1 MLVINEEVIVED
13 TNADNAPTG
22 GGVVDTNFTPTEAPI
37 LDSTKTAS
45 LNASKIRDEFGKQAI
60 IKAWLE
66 FCFGANSSRVTG
78 Q

>member
-45 LNASKIRDEFGKQAI
+45 LNASKIRDEFVK
-60 IKAWLE
+60 
-66 FCFGANSSRVTG
+66 
-78 Q
+78 